1 MRRPVATVNAAKGQ
15 GVAPEHQTSLF
26 TRWSASRLR
35 SVLSAV
41 PDAIVIVRGN
51 GMVVPANRAAR
62 ALLLPGRTG
71 GRALDID
78 AVLPEYDAA
87 DPPQEPREMPAAR
100 SDGTRFTAEVTSS
113 VVGTPPR
120 TLRVFVIRDISR
132 RKRLEA
138 ELGARQEVLNRTLRL
153 AAAAEMSSAVTHE
166 LRQPIAAIRNYL
178 YACRHLAGNEARR
191 EQLGE
196 TLVKALR
203 EAERAG
209 SVLRR
214 LQDYFQAG
222 TTQQENLAPAPLV
235 RETLTAQ
242 REHAERLGLSLQIE
256 VPTSLPWIHVDRTQF
271 ETVLLNLVGNAIDA
285 AAGPGGGEARRV
297 VVSAACDGEA
307 VRFRI
312 EDSGPGI
319 EPDVAAALF
328 QPFQT
333 TKPQGMGLGLAISRT
348 LVAANGGRLRLE
360 WSGAGGT
367 CFSFTVRTVPA
378 EQRDG

>member
-1 MRRPVATVNAAKGQ
+1 M
-15 GVAPEHQTSLF
+15 APGRQTSLF
-26 TRWSASRLR
+26 TRWSAPRLR

-41 PDAIVIVRGN
+41 PDAIVIVRPSGA
-51 GMVVPANRAAR
+51 VVPANRAAR
-62 ALLLPGRTG
+62 ALLQPVRSGRIATG
-71 GRALDID
+71 IHT
-78 AVLPEYDAA
+78 VLPDYDPA
-87 DPPQEPREMPAAR
+87 DPPLEPREMQAVR
-100 SDGTRFTAEVTSS
+100 SDGSRFTAEVTSS
-113 VVGTPPR
+113 IVGTQPR

-138 ELGARQEVLNRTLRL
+138 ALHARQEVLNRALRL

-178 YACRHLAGNEARR
+178 HACRHLAADESRR
-191 EQLGE
+191 TQLGE
-196 TLVKALR
+196 TVGKALR

-222 TTQQENLAPAPLV
+222 TTHPENLLPAALV
-235 RETLTAQ
+235 RETLAAL
-242 REHAERLGLSLQIE
+242 REHAERLSVSLRID
-256 VPTSLPWIHVDRTQF
+256 VTPSLPAIRVDRTQF

-285 AAGPGGGEARRV
+285 VLSQDLARPRRV
-297 VVSAACDGEA
+297 VVAAVPDGEFL
-307 VRFRI
+307 RFRV

-319 EPDVAAALF
+319 ARDVADALF

-333 TKPQGMGLGLAISRT
+333 TKPEGMGLGLAISRT
-348 LVAANGGRLRLE
+348 LVAANGGQLRLE
-360 WSGAGGT
+360 WSGATGT
-367 CFSFTVRTVPA
+367 CLSFTVRTVSR

>member
-1 MRRPVATVNAAKGQ
+1 
-15 GVAPEHQTSLF
+15 
-26 TRWSASRLR
+26 
-35 SVLSAV
+35 VLSAV
-41 PDAIVIVRGN
+41 PDAIVIVRGS

-62 ALLLPGRTG
+62 ALLLPGRS
-71 GRALDID
+71 GRMALDID

-87 DPPQEPREMPAAR
+87 DPPQEPREMQAIR

-138 ELGARQEVLNRTLRL
+138 ALGARQEVLNRALRL

-178 YACRHLAGNEARR
+178 YACRHLAVDETRR

-196 TLVKALR
+196 TLTKALR

-222 TTQQENLAPAPLV
+222 TTQPENLAPAPLV
-235 RETLTAQ
+235 RETLAAQ
-242 REHAERLGLSLQIE
+242 REHAERLGLALQID
-256 VPTSLPWIHVDRTQF
+256 VATSLPRIRVDRTQF

-285 AAGPGGGEARRV
+285 AAGPGAGAARRV
-297 VVSAACDGEA
+297 AVSAVRDGES
-307 VRFRI
+307 VRFHI

-319 EPDVAAALF
+319 APDVAAALF

-348 LVAANGGRLRLE
+348 LVAANGGRLQLE
-360 WSGAGGT
+360 RSGAAGT
-367 CFSFTVRTVPA
+367 CFSFTVRTVPGD
-378 EQRDG
+378 QGDG